1 MNDYVKKKTFG
12 TVSGLPK
19 FQRDDSNPNGF
30 SAMEPKE
37 ERTFSSM
44 LDKYKKNPVK
54 QFNNYDKTTYPSYP
68 KQQEAMST
76 WDILK
81 ADADDEARR
90 GNYKPRRELKK
101 IEARHN
107 MSMQKQRYEDF
118 KKKKR
123 EENKKKPVADNFSID
138 TTGMKEVID
147 YREKNGTLDG
157 IFREP
162 LKESTMYGEPE
173 TFDMTVD
180 EFIQKRNIKP
190 QQEYGI
196 GSMDKPT
203 ETTKNAFRLLRMFND
218 LEK

>member
-1 MNDYVKKKTFG
+1 MNDFVKKKTFG

-19 FQRDDSNPNGF
+19 FQRDDSSPNGF

-54 QFNNYDKTTYPSYP
+54 KFNNYDKTTYPSYP

-173 TFDMTVD
+173 TFGMTVD
-180 EFIQKRNIKP
+180 EFIQKRNID
-190 QQEYGI
+190 QQQYGI

>member
-1 MNDYVKKKTFG
+1 
-12 TVSGLPK
+12 
-19 FQRDDSNPNGF
+19 
-30 SAMEPKE
+30 MEPKE

-54 QFNNYDKTTYPSYP
+54 PFNNYDKTSYPSYP

-107 MSMQKQRYEDF
+107 LGMQKQRYEDF

-123 EENKKKPVADNFSID
+123 EENKRKPVADNFSID

-173 TFDMTVD
+173 TFGMTVD
-180 EFIQKRNIKP
+180 EFIQKRNID
-190 QQEYGI
+190 QQQYGI

-203 ETTKNAFRLLRMFND
+203 ETTKTAFRLLRMFND

>member
-19 FQRDDSNPNGF
+19 FQRDDSSPNGF

-54 QFNNYDKTTYPSYP
+54 KFNNYDKTTYPSYP

-107 MSMQKQRYEDF
+107 MGMQKQRYEDF

-162 LKESTMYGEPE
+162 LKQSTMYGEPE

-180 EFIQKRNIKP
+180 EFIQKRNID
-190 QQEYGI
+190 QQQYGI

-203 ETTKNAFRLLRMFND
+203 ETTKTAFRLLRMFND

>member
-19 FQRDDSNPNGF
+19 FQRDDSSPNGF

-54 QFNNYDKTTYPSYP
+54 PFNNYDRTSYPSYP

-173 TFDMTVD
+173 TFGMTVD
-180 EFIQKRNIKP
+180 EFIQKRNID
-190 QQEYGI
+190 QQQYGI

>member
-19 FQRDDSNPNGF
+19 FQRDDSSPNGF

-54 QFNNYDKTTYPSYP
+54 KFNNYDKTTYPSYP

-123 EENKKKPVADNFSID
+123 EENRKKPVADNFSID

-173 TFDMTVD
+173 TFGMTVD
-180 EFIQKRNIKP
+180 EFIQKRNID
-190 QQEYGI
+190 QQQYGI

>member
-19 FQRDDSNPNGF
+19 FQRDDSSPNGF

-54 QFNNYDKTTYPSYP
+54 PFNNYDRTSYPSYP

-173 TFDMTVD
+173 TFGMTVD
-180 EFIQKRNIKP
+180 EFIQKRNID
-190 QQEYGI
+190 QQQYGI

-218 LEK
+218 LEN

>member
-19 FQRDDSNPNGF
+19 FQRDDSSPNGF

-101 IEARHN
+101 IERDA
-107 MSMQKQRYEDF
+107 MP
-118 KKKKR
+118 KKKKPIPLANNFNIDVSGLSKQFNNYIAIK
-123 EENKKKPVADNFSID
+123 ELQNKPLPTPPKPQPKKSGGGLEDLIQ
-138 TTGMKEVID
+138 T
-147 YREKNGTLDG
+147 
-157 IFREP
+157 
-162 LKESTMYGEPE
+162 
-173 TFDMTVD
+173 D
-180 EFIQKRNIKP
+180 EF
-190 QQEYGI
+190 Y
-196 GSMDKPT
+196 
-203 ETTKNAFRLLRMFND
+203 LRM
-218 LEK
+218 KGI

>member
-1 MNDYVKKKTFG
+1 
-12 TVSGLPK
+12 
-19 FQRDDSNPNGF
+19 
-30 SAMEPKE
+30 MEPKE

-173 TFDMTVD
+173 TFGMTVD
-180 EFIQKRNIKP
+180 EFIQKRNID
-190 QQEYGI
+190 QQQYGI

>member
-1 MNDYVKKKTFG
+1 MNDFVKKKTFG

-19 FQRDDSNPNGF
+19 FQRDDSSPNGF

-54 QFNNYDKTTYPSYP
+54 PFNNYDRTSYPSYP

-138 TTGMKEVID
+138 TTGMKEVIA

-173 TFDMTVD
+173 TFGMTVD
-180 EFIQKRNIKP
+180 EFIQKRNID
-190 QQEYGI
+190 QQQYGI